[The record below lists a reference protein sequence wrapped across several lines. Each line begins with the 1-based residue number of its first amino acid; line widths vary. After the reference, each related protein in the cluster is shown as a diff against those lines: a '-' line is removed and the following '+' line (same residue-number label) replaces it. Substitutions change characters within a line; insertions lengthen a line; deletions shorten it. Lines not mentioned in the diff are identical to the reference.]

1 MNKKKTKLIEA
12 FSLHI
17 SLMADLIIKP
27 PNQLEL
33 GDLVTLDLLQKSW
46 QELLKFTDATDKAV
60 RCCPNTIIQLDHRHV
75 C

>member
-12 FSLHI
+12 FGLHI
-17 SLMADLIIKP
+17 FLMADLIIKP

-46 QELLKFTDATDKAV
+46 QELLKFTDPTDKAV
-60 RCCPNTIIQLDHRHV
+60 MCCSNTIIQLDHRHV